1 MINVSKKVTT
11 TFYLRSACL
20 SFFIR
25 HFSFVIFH
33 KLSLSRSILFF
44 ILFIMRQIL
53 RQIVAVLALVG
64 LSMNL
69 VPSALA
75 ATSYTDVSAANKLA
89 NAGII
94 VDHSAKTADYRLNDT
109 VLRQEAVK
117 VVAGALGGILE
128 NEANYTCTGMFS
140 DIARG
145 TWVCRIA
152 ELAANAGLVF
162 KNPTFRPASKLSRLE
177 AVIFALRSAE
187 LMPAGDH
194 STDAILGFAVD
205 AGLITSAAGFSANAA
220 ATRGEF
226 FRYVAKALD
235 AAELPDICTLAPD
248 LCGNGNNG
256 GNNGNNSGVVSV
268 SIAGNNPASGTLV
281 AGQAIADLAHFAF
294 VNNTSSDAKVTSVKL
309 NRIGVSADAT
319 LVNTYLYD
327 GVSRLTDSASVSSGL
342 ITFNDATGLFTV
354 PAHSTKIVAVRSDI
368 LACTAGTAPS
378 CTGGTSTSG
387 QTVGVSMTSYTTLG
401 GTANAVSLVGNVST
415 IASASL
421 ATIDF
426 ATSTTPSATTITPQE
441 DYTMWQ
447 NVVSVGVR
455 EVWIKSFKLRQVG
468 SVNNSDLQ
476 NFRLYVDGAQ
486 VGGVVANLDS
496 NGYVTFDLSANPLKL
511 QTGSRTIKMLGAIVN
526 GSSRNFS
533 FSLRQASDAMFVDD
547 QYQVAVL
554 ATAASASFSARST
567 GTQTIDSGSLTFVKS
582 TNSTSG
588 DVVKDASNVVLARY
602 EVKAYGENMKVENL
616 SVAVVEGNSEAA
628 YALRNGALFLD
639 GAQIGSTAAINAT
652 TSTPAYTNFTFGSS
666 FIVTPGTT
674 RILEIRGDLYDNNGT
689 NEVTANDTLTARIVV
704 GSTNVQR
711 MTSLGYGSYPA
722 AVVTGNQL
730 TVKTGSLTVAKDTST
745 ANSTQVAPKTA
756 LLIGKF
762 NVQASTSEGSNI
774 TSVTV
779 DPSDTGGTAPTDA
792 FAPATDLTN
801 MYIKVGSYTSPV
813 KSTVDATSN
822 VFSTNLNLAAGQTV
836 SVEVYADVA
845 SGATDGDG
853 TADTGTTSVNVAYT
867 TLASATSTTSG
878 LIPGQT
884 MTYGTGTFA
893 TSVDGSSP
901 VARAVS
907 GNQVVTAAAYKFT
920 ATNESYTIK
929 EVTVKVGSAA
939 ISSAIINVQLYDGAT
954 PVGNALSFNQS
965 SNTAALITGLNVSVP
980 ANTVKVLTAKL
991 TLNTIGTGYGTSQS
1005 NAALTLDNVKYA
1017 DSQGVEANE
1026 ATDRAGNAL
1035 YVYKAVPTVAQVA
1048 VDTTTKLVNG
1058 TARDLLKLTITA
1070 PSSTVSANGVV
1081 VKQLRLPVTWNDGA
1095 YDGVSGGGNDDTL
1108 EVESMKLLLDGSD
1121 ITSSDV
1127 TIQSQAGVSAE
1138 STTGV
1143 SYSVGTGDT
1152 YVIVSWD
1159 AGKELSIGAGAT
1171 RTLTL
1176 RGTPQGFNVIDAAT
1190 TPTDSV
1196 GFSFQAD
1203 TSHNSTSVYVN
1214 GTATATT
1221 IWGLHTAAAATGSG
1235 TVQNLI
1241 WSDVSA
1247 NPHATAEN
1255 ATSSADWANG
1265 YKIFDDFNVSQIGM

>member
-1 MINVSKKVTT
+1 
-11 TFYLRSACL
+11 
-20 SFFIR
+20 
-25 HFSFVIFH
+25 
-33 KLSLSRSILFF
+33 
-44 ILFIMRQIL
+44 MRQIL

-128 NEANYTCTGMFS
+128 NEATYTCTGAFS
-140 DIARG
+140 DVAKN

-152 ELAANAGLVF
+152 ELAKNAGLVAA
-162 KNPTFRPASKLSRLE
+162 NPTFRPTAKLSRLE

-194 STDAILGFAVD
+194 STDQILGYAVD

-248 LCGNGNNG
+248 LCGNNN
-256 GNNGNNSGVVSV
+256 NNNNNNTSGSVTV
-268 SIAGNNPASGTLV
+268 SIAGNTPASSTLV
-281 AGQAIADLAHFAF
+281 AGQAIADLAHFSF
-294 VNNTSSDAKVTSVKL
+294 VNNTSSDVKVTNVKL
-309 NRIGVSADAT
+309 NRIGVSADET

-327 GVSRLTDSASVSSGL
+327 GVSRLTDSASVSTGL
-342 ITFNDATGLFTV
+342 ITFNDGTGLFTV
-354 PAHSTKIVAVRSDI
+354 PAHSTKIVAVRADI
-368 LACTAGTAPS
+368 KSG
-378 CTGGTSTSG
+378 TSG
-387 QTVGVSMTSYTTLG
+387 QTVGVSLSSFTTMG
-401 GTANAVSLVGNVST
+401 STANAVSLAGNVHT
-415 IASASL
+415 VATASL
-421 ATIDF
+421 ATVDF
-426 ATSTTPSATTITPQE
+426 NTTTTPSTTTITPQE

-468 SVNNSDLQ
+468 SVNNSDLA

-486 VGGVVANLDS
+486 VGGVVTNLDA
-496 NGYVTFDLSANPLKL
+496 NGYVTFDLSAAPLKL
-511 QTGSRTIKMLGAIVN
+511 QTGSRTIKMLGSIVN

-554 ATAASASFSARST
+554 PTANSSTFSARST
-567 GTQTIDSGSLTFVKS
+567 GTQTIDSGSLTFVKT

-602 EVKAYGENMKVENL
+602 EVKAYGEQMKVENL

-674 RILEIRGDLYDNNGT
+674 RILEIRGDLYDNNAT
-689 NEVTANDTLTARIVV
+689 NDVSANDTIQARIVA

-722 AVVTGNQL
+722 AVVNANQL
-730 TVKTGSLTVAKDTST
+730 TVKTGSLTVAKDTSV

-762 NVQASTSEGSNI
+762 NIQASTSEGSNI

-779 DPSDTGGTAPTDA
+779 DPTNTSTDA
-792 FAPATDLTN
+792 FDASDDLTN
-801 MYIKVGSYTSPV
+801 MYIKVGAYTSPV
-813 KSTVDATSN
+813 KSTVDDDSN

-845 SGATDGDG
+845 SSATNSDG
-853 TADTGTTSVNVAYT
+853 TADTGTTGVNVAYT

-878 LIPGQT
+878 LVTGQT
-884 MTYGTGTFA
+884 ITYGSGTF
-893 TSVDGSSP
+893 TSAVDGSSP

-929 EVTVKVGSAA
+929 EVKVKVA
-939 ISSAIINVQLYDGAT
+939 SSTVASVVNTVQLYDGAT
-954 PVGNALSFNQS
+954 PVGAAVALAQDT
-965 SNTAALITGLNVSVP
+965 NTAALVTGLSITVP
-980 ANTVKVLTAKL
+980 ANTQKVLTAKL
-991 TLNTIGTGYGTSQS
+991 TLNSIGTGFGTSQS
-1005 NAALTLDNVKYA
+1005 NAAVTLDSVKYA
-1017 DSQGVEANE
+1017 DSQGVEATDT
-1026 ATDRAGNAL
+1026 TDRAGNAL

-1048 VDTTTKLVNG
+1048 VNTTTKLVNG
-1058 TARDLLKLTITA
+1058 SARDLLKLTIQA
-1070 PSSTVSANGVV
+1070 PAATVSANGIT
-1081 VKQLRLPVTWNDGA
+1081 VKQLRLPVTWNDGGA
-1095 YDGVSGGGNDDTL
+1095 AGDDL
-1108 EVESMKLLLDGSD
+1108 EVEAVKLLLDGSD
-1121 ITSSDV
+1121 ITSADV
-1127 TIQSQAGVSAE
+1127 KLQDQDGNTVE
-1138 STTGV
+1138 STSGLLED
-1143 SYSVGTGDT
+1143 DT
-1152 YVIVSWD
+1152 YLIVSWE
-1159 AGKELSIGAGAT
+1159 AGKELAIGAGQT
-1171 RTLTL
+1171 RTLTIK
-1176 RGTPQGFNVIDAAT
+1176 GTPQGFNVTDAET

-1196 GFSFQAD
+1196 GFGFQAD
-1203 TSHNSTSVYVN
+1203 SAHN
-1214 GTATATT
+1214 GTKVYLNGESSHATV
-1221 IWGLHTAAAATGSG
+1221 WGLHTSAASTGSG
-1235 TVQNLI
+1235 TVYNLV

-1265 YKIFDDFNVSQIGM
+1265 YKIFDDFDVSQFGN